1 MGQSLGCR
9 DATEIYGLV
18 SSISFEYVS
27 KENEL
32 KVAVHM
38 NGISVFQHSS
48 LSTLSLSSSSSA
60 FALIFNLLRILGSQW
75 FIIRAAKDAS
85 GNFTGLMNCNPALI
99 SSEIQS
105 GEEQHEVH
113 QHHVS
118 EQEDC
123 D

>member
-1 MGQSLGCR
+1 MRQK
-9 DATEIYGLV
+9 YGRVALDN
-18 SSISFEYVS
+18 VS

-48 LSTLSLSSSSSA
+48 LSTLKSFIILLRA
-60 FALIFNLLRILGSQW
+60 FAMAPNE

-99 SSEIQS
+99 KF
-105 GEEQHEVH
+105 G
-113 QHHVS
+113 
-118 EQEDC
+118 DTKRGRTT
-123 D
+123 